1 MQIIGI
7 KPFMSSLCD
16 KKVDKYFTRMSQ
28 ISTKYATHIHYF
40 YYIGV
45 IY

>member
-16 KKVDKYFTRMSQ
+16 KKVDKYFNIMSQ
-28 ISTKYATHIHYF
+28 ISTKYATQLFTKI
-40 YYIGV
+40 V
-45 IY
+45 TRAIY